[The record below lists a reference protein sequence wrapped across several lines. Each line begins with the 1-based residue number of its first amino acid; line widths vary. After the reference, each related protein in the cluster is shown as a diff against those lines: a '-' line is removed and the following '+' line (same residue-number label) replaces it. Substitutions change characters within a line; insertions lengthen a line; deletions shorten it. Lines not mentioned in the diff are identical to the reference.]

1 MIAQLRAPES
11 FHTEISVII
20 DAAARVFERCLR
32 YISKAGARGA
42 DTEGFPCPDL
52 PAMLT
57 LKIAA
62 ARDSDIII
70 AGAGPAGAAAA
81 AHLADA
87 GFSVLLLD
95 HQHFPRDK
103 VCGDFVGPAA
113 LLELHSLGIADLP
126 AYQRTNVI
134 HEAALYLNGRHLIT
148 HPIPRVAGMPAHGR
162 VIERKALDQW
172 ILDRAR
178 ATGARV
184 LENTRV
190 QGYDSGPDGVSVTVK
205 GPSGT
210 ATLRAQAL
218 IGADGSSSLVARLLR
233 GHAVPG
239 RNRIIAMRG
248 YLDGLPDTGNR
259 CDLYF
264 SDATFPGYYWLFPT
278 GPHSANVG
286 IGMVRDTLPRNEEH
300 LRQLMLGLLSSD
312 AALRERIG
320 DAQLRGPVVGWPLT
334 TYDPALPCVG
344 DRVLLAGDAAGLI
357 NPLNGEGI
365 QYAMLS
371 GRWAAETLIAARARN
386 DFSHAS
392 LLPYAQRVE
401 RELRFDMALA
411 RLIVQLIRN
420 RHLTPVWLDALHI
433 IVARARVDPI
443 YADITGGVL
452 AGLVPARRVMGAD
465 ILRKSALQALLSLAG
480 MGARHLL
487 RGRAHCVRLGLRTGT
502 AAAGVALSM
511 AVQPRAALDWGLG
524 VAGSALELGGGVA
537 GALLRRD
544 GQAAVQAQPLA
555 APGYKSRSIM

>member
-1 MIAQLRAPES
+1 
-11 FHTEISVII
+11 
-20 DAAARVFERCLR
+20 
-32 YISKAGARGA
+32 
-42 DTEGFPCPDL
+42 
-52 PAMLT
+52 MLT

-62 ARDSDIII
+62 ARDGDVII

-95 HQHFPRDK
+95 HQQFPRDK

-113 LLELHSLGIADLP
+113 LLELDNLGISGLP
-126 AYQRTNVI
+126 GYRQTNII

-148 HPIPRVAGMPAHGR
+148 HTIPRVAGMPAHGR
-162 VIERKALDQW
+162 VIARKELDQW
-172 ILDRAR
+172 ILERAR
-178 ATGARV
+178 AAGARV

-190 QGYDSGPDGVSVTVK
+190 QGFASDAGGVSVAVN
-205 GPSGT
+205 GPAGP

-218 IGADGSSSLVARLLR
+218 VGADGSSSVVARLLR
-233 GHAVPG
+233 GHTVPD
-239 RNRIIAMRG
+239 RNRIIAMRA
-248 YLDGLPDTGNR
+248 YMDGLPDTGNR

-264 SDATFPGYYWLFPT
+264 SDDTFPGYYWLFPT
-278 GPHSANVG
+278 GPTSANVG
-286 IGMVRDTLPRNEEH
+286 IGMVRATLPRNEEH
-300 LRQLMLGLLSSD
+300 LRQLMLRLISSD
-312 AALRERIG
+312 PALRARLG
-320 DAQLRGPVVGWPLT
+320 DAQLRGPVTGWPLS

-344 DRVLLAGDAAGLI
+344 ERVLLTGDAAGLI

-371 GRWAAETLIAARARN
+371 GRWAAETLLAARARN
-386 DFSHAS
+386 DWSHAS

-420 RHLTPVWLDALHI
+420 RHLTPVWLDALRI
-433 IVARARVDPI
+433 IVARARSDPA
-443 YADITGGVL
+443 YADVTGGVL

-465 ILRKSALQALLSLAG
+465 ILRKTALQALLSLAG

-487 RGRAHCVRLGLRTGT
+487 RGRAHCVRLGLQTGT

-511 AVQPRAALDWGLG
+511 AANPRAALDWGLG

-537 GALLRRD
+537 GALLQP
-544 GQAAVQAQPLA
+544 GAQATPPAPAALA
-555 APGYKSRSIM
+555 YRSRSIM